1 MIGQKLT
8 NRLTIPVTG
17 ISILINIVGPLA
29 LNLETANRNPLIK
42 EKNHHQRAPVC
53 CFYQVLMVFYLFWV
67 VLYTCLFY
75 TKEVHI
81 DSSPERQL
89 FRSFHLVGSWPH
101 ATRPRGAAL

>member
-42 EKNHHQRAPVC
+42 EK
-53 CFYQVLMVFYLFWV
+53 
-67 VLYTCLFY
+67 TI
-75 TKEVHI
+75 TKE
-81 DSSPERQL
+81 RL
-89 FRSFHLVGSWPH
+89 FVVS
-101 ATRPRGAAL
+101 TRC